1 MLGQND
7 ASLRPDLPAFE
18 RFDTCERR
26 PGRKTLDQQAKSGD
40 PDVKRH
46 ATWGMSVKG
55 RLRCRWKPI
64 LFWRTLAAATKKQNA
79 DTDFLRRSTEAILA
93 DHFGWR

>member
-18 RFDTCERR
+18 RFDTCEHR

-40 PDVKRH
+40 PEETACHLGNV
-46 ATWGMSVKG
+46 GFV
-55 RLRCRWKPI
+55 
-64 LFWRTLAAATKKQNA
+64 
-79 DTDFLRRSTEAILA
+79 E
-93 DHFGWR
+93 